1 MEPSF
6 SVSEFI
12 AVFNQTLEFAYPN
25 VSITGEL
32 ANFRISK
39 NKWVYFDLKDEY
51 SSVKFFGTIYSLP
64 GPIEDGM
71 VIQVTGI
78 PRLHNLYGF
87 SVTANTIT
95 PVGEGSI
102 KKASQL
108 LEAKLK
114 AEGLFDNSRKRQLS
128 YPPNKIGLIAS
139 GESAG
144 FVDFIKILNQR
155 WSGLEIIHVD
165 VLVQGDQAP
174 GQIIKAIEKLN
185 TMPEIDVLVITRGG
199 GSSDDLVAFNN
210 EHLVRAIASSR
221 IPTLIAIGH
230 EIDLSL
236 SEMAADQKAS
246 TPSNAAEL
254 LVPERKAYIDLLKSD
269 LLNYRHKLDGLII
282 KHVNEN
288 KSSIDLLNYKF
299 EKSITQRLNQI
310 QKDRMTLHA
319 YDPRR
324 ILKRGYALIKN
335 NNKTVRNIKSV
346 KIGDSLELRLLDG
359 IINSKVINVSETENG

>member
-12 AVFNQTLEFAYPN
+12 AVFNQTLEYAYPS
-25 VSITGEL
+25 VLITGEL
-32 ANFRISK
+32 SNFRISK

-51 SSVKFFGTIYSLP
+51 SSVKFFGSIYILP
-64 GPIEDGM
+64 GPLEDGM
-71 VIQVTGI
+71 VIQVSGI

-87 SVTANTIT
+87 SVTVNTIT

-114 AEGLFDNSRKRQLS
+114 AEGLFDNNRKRQLP

-144 FVDFIKILNQR
+144 YVDFVKILNQR
-155 WSGLEIIHVD
+155 WSGLEIIHID
-165 VLVQGDQAP
+165 VLVQGEQAP

-185 TMPEIDVLVITRGG
+185 SMPDIEVLVITRGG
-199 GSSDDLVAFNN
+199 GSTDDLVAFNN

-221 IPTLIAIGH
+221 IPTLLAIGH

-236 SEMAADQKAS
+236 SELAADQRAS
-246 TPSNAAEL
+246 TPSNAAEI
-254 LVPERKAYIDLLKSD
+254 LVPERKSYIDLIYLD
-269 LLNYRHKLDGLII
+269 LLNSRQKLESQLTKLNSI
-282 KHVNEN
+282 N
-288 KSSIDLLNYKF
+288 KSSIDLINYRF
-299 EKSITQRLNQI
+299 EKSIMQKLNQI

-335 NNKTVRNIKSV
+335 NNKTVRSIKSV
-346 KIGDSLELRLLDG
+346 KIGDSLELRLLNG
-359 IINSKVINVSETENG
+359 IINSKVIKVSETDDA